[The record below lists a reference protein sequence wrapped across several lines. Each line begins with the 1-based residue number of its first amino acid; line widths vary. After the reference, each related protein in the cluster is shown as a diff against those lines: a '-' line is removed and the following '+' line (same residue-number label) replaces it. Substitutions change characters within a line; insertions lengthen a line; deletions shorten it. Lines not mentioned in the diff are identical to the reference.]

1 MNITEKE
8 LIKRNIDK
16 KNQTKSVIKKF
27 YIYFVLLIIVI
38 LFSAVFT
45 KTELFGRG
53 NFLSIDNII
62 NMLRMSVPIITLS
75 GGFTLLMIAG
85 SIDLSVGSEM
95 SLSAV
100 VFAYLIL
107 NGFSFLATF
116 LIIVVLGILMGV
128 INGYLVMKLRI
139 TPVIATLV
147 TLNLY
152 KGVARLMVPQ
162 GLLSIKSTATQ
173 AMPAWIN
180 DYGRKDVILGLP
192 WAFIVAVVVII
203 ALIIIQRKTI
213 IGKYAAAIGGNR
225 TAAELSG
232 INAVKWVWIIFIIVG
247 FLAALAGMARASY
260 MSVGSPFGQRDG
272 AKLHHRG
279 AARRDCFYRRRRLR
293 HKDDNRRADN
303 NVRYDGTYDGYTRV
317 LADVRD
323 GLRAD
328 NRRGAESA
336 ARAGKSKGITIKGAV
351 FSTGDNLLIGEKA

>member
-1 MNITEKE
+1 MKTDRAGARGGSEMNITEKE

-16 KNQTKSVIKKF
+16 KNRTKSVIKKF

-152 KGVARLMVPQ
+152 KGIARLMVPQ

-203 ALIIIQRKTI
+203 ALVIIQRKTI

-260 MSVGSPFGQRDG
+260 MSVGDPLSGSGMELNCIIAVLLGGTAFTGGEGSVIKTIIG
-272 AKLHHRG
+272 ALIIMCVTTG
-279 AARRDCFYRRRRLR
+279 LMTVIPAYWQTFATGC
-293 HKDDNRRADN
+293 
-303 NVRYDGTYDGYTRV
+303 V
-317 LADVRD
+317 L
-323 GLRAD
+323 
-328 NRRGAESA
+328 
-336 ARAGKSKGITIKGAV
+336 IIAV
-351 FSTGDNLLIGEKA
+351 VLNQLLAQEKVKA